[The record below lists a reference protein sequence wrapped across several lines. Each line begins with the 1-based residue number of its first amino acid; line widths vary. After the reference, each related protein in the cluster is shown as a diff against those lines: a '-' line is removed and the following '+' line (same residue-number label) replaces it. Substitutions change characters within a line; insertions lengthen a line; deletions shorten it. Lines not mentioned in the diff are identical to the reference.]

1 MTTCIVNLIL
11 TTLIMF
17 RLWRMSRYV
26 KDALGDSHARA
37 YTSIAAM
44 MAESAAPYSICG
56 IIFIA
61 TFAANSPGQN
71 LFLPPLGQVMCLSPE
86 LIIWRVASGR
96 AWSEHTTGV
105 TVGQR
110 PPRRVGDPES
120 TKMSDL
126 RFANGESVT
135 RIEVERKESQ
145 ATMESHQLGA

>member
-1 MTTCIVNLIL
+1 
-11 TTLIMF
+11 MF

-26 KDALGDSHARA
+26 KDALGDSHARTYA
-37 YTSIAAM
+37 SIAAM

-96 AWSEHTTGV
+96 AWSERTTRV
-105 TVGQR
+105 TVGDR

-120 TKMSDL
+120 MKMSDI
-126 RFANGESVT
+126 RFAKDGSQT
-135 RIEVERKESQ
+135 RIDVERKEYSQ
-145 ATMESHQLGA
+145 TSIESGLPEV